1 MKSKRYCI
9 ICEKRAFRLIKS
21 IGKYK
26 IFECNNCQ
34 LAFTD
39 SSKVSVKDRQEQINI
54 LYNFSD
60 YQKEEAKHSKKFI
73 KIINF
78 VKKFKKSGRLLDAGG
93 GYGLFS
99 KLMLEN
105 SKFHVEI
112 IEPYLEPEYI
122 KHKNIKIHRIKL
134 ENFLNTT
141 KRKYDVVALL
151 DVLEHFEDPDEIIE
165 SIKRILKD
173 KGMVII
179 SLPNYKSLMAGIS
192 KKWAWWMV
200 EDHKYHFS
208 PHSINALMKKHNF
221 NKKFGTS
228 YESSLD
234 LKKNLDENF
243 KVLPFPVKQLS
254 KLVLLLPFMLIYN
267 ILKPI
272 LWYFDLGGLTIG
284 SYMQN
289 EKK

>member
-9 ICEKRAFRLIKS
+9 ICEKRGFRLIKS

-26 IFECNNCQ
+26 IFECRNCK
-34 LAFTD
+34 LAYTD

-60 YQKEEAKHSKKFI
+60 YQKEEEKHSKKFI
-73 KIINF
+73 KVINL

-99 KLMLEN
+99 KLLLEN

-122 KHKNIKIHRIKL
+122 KHKKIKIHRIKL
-134 ENFLNTT
+134 ENFLNIT

-173 KGMVII
+173 KGMVVI
-179 SLPNYKSLMAGIS
+179 SLPNYRSLMAGFS
-192 KKWAWWMV
+192 KKWSWWMV

-208 PHSINALMKKHNF
+208 PVSINTLMKKHNF
-221 NKKFGTS
+221 IKKYTTT
-228 YESSLD
+228 YESGLD

-243 KVLPFPVKQLS
+243 KILPFPVKQLS
-254 KLVLLLPFMLIYN
+254 KLVLLLPLMLIYN

-272 LWYFDLGGLTIG
+272 LWYFKLGGLTIG
-284 SYMQN
+284 LYMTN